1 MAVSLFASRVVREMN
16 RPSNSRALRL
26 RTILPTNHI
35 AIVWDGAG
43 RVKTQTS
50 CDSNKMWT
58 SRDEP
63 GRYLNRL
70 PIRARLLARLSR
82 NARAP
87 ASAGA
92 PFKAETPHFTWFLIQ

>member
-1 MAVSLFASRVVREMN
+1 MN

-43 RVKTQTS
+43 RVKTPTS

-70 PIRARLLARLSR
+70 PIRARLP
-82 NARAP
+82 AP
-87 ASAGA
+87 PKEREGAGFGRR
-92 PFKAETPHFTWFLIQ
+92 PFKAKTLTSRGF

>member
-1 MAVSLFASRVVREMN
+1 MVREMN

-26 RTILPTNHI
+26 RTILPKNHI

-43 RVKTQTS
+43 RVKTPTS

-70 PIRARLLARLSR
+70 PIRARLLARLPR
-82 NARAP
+82 NG
-87 ASAGA
+87 AGFGRG
-92 PFKAETPHFTWFLIQ
+92 PLRQKRSLHVVFDPVFKQIGDLLVI

>member
-1 MAVSLFASRVVREMN
+1 MN

-43 RVKTQTS
+43 RVKTPTS

-70 PIRARLLARLSR
+70 PIRARLLARLPR

-92 PFKAETPHFTWFLIQ
+92 PLRQKRSLHVVFDPVFKQIGDLLVI